1 MEKVRRR
8 VRVLNRE
15 KDDLKRKICEAA
27 KIQEADPNLNI
38 SKGLKFFG
46 IRWLV

>member
-1 MEKVRRR
+1 MWR

-27 KIQEADPNLNI
+27 KIQEADPNQTSAKVSSSL
-38 SKGLKFFG
+38 G
-46 IRWLV
+46 